1 MSGLITQPLADG
13 GPISWMAQALQARL
27 QCAFSPK
34 YFNFHFMPAKPDK
47 VWFQKFVTR
56 YPAVLLGWTGVTGD
70 KDDGGIFEG
79 IAHWTVAL
87 ATRNSSSV
95 LARYMGDNLAPG
107 LFPMARI
114 ATVTLHGYL
123 IDPPDMPW
131 SASGST
137 IVNALGN
144 IYNEDWG
151 DQDTAVCALDV
162 TVRYREALPP
172 GLEQLPSNALLET
185 AITWNFRQQPPLLTD
200 NAGPG
205 AD

>member
-1 MSGLITQPLADG
+1 
-13 GPISWMAQALQARL
+13 
-27 QCAFSPK
+27 
-34 YFNFHFMPAKPDK
+34 
-47 VWFQKFVTR
+47 
-56 YPAVLLGWTGVTGD
+56 
-70 KDDGGIFEG
+70 
-79 IAHWTVAL
+79 
-87 ATRNSSSV
+87 
-95 LARYMGDNLAPG
+95 
-107 LFPMARI
+107 MARI

-185 AITWNFRQQPPLLTD
+185 AITWNFGQQPPLLTD
-200 NAGPG
+200 DAGPG
-205 AD
+205 AT

>member
-1 MSGLITQPLADG
+1 MTAVTQPLADI
-13 GPISWMAQALQARL
+13 GPLQWMAQELQARL
-27 QCAFSPK
+27 QSAFPPS
-34 YFNFHFMPAKPDK
+34 YFVFQFMPAKADRA
-47 VWFQKFVTR
+47 WFKKYVTR

-70 KDDGGIFEG
+70 KDDGGVFEG

-87 ATRNSSSV
+87 VTKNSSNV
-95 LARYMGDNLAPG
+95 QARYMGDTLAPG

-114 ATVTLHGYL
+114 ATIILHGYF
-123 IDPPDMPW
+123 INPADTPW
-131 SASGST
+131 SASNSA
-137 IVNALGN
+137 IVNAAGN

-151 DQDTAVCALDV
+151 DEDTGVAALDV
-162 TVRYREALPP
+162 TVRFKETLPP
-172 GLEQLPSNALLET
+172 GLEQAPSNALLET